1 MRLFVYFDTY
11 VPIALEKTKEIS
23 IIRPHQNCR
32 KMKKMLMYALLVSV
46 VGVCC
51 AGAMSLGTQKER
63 KPETQVPPPG
73 VYEWVMVQDGKVIR
87 DQANWD
93 PNKPFKQ
100 VCLRIE

>member
-1 MRLFVYFDTY
+1 M
-11 VPIALEKTKEIS
+11 PIALEKTKEIS

-32 KMKKMLMYALLVSV
+32 KMKKTLMYALLVSV

-63 KPETQVPPPG
+63 KPETQVPPG
-73 VYEWVMVQDGKVIR
+73 VYEQVFVQDGKVIR
-87 DQANWD
+87 DEKDWN

-100 VCLRIE
+100 VYLRIE